1 MLEVH
6 LLDMNRSL
14 YDEELKVNFIER
26 LRGDEKFSTIA
37 ELVRQMEFDANLA
50 RERLQMLKEDPASNP
65 MRVGS

>member
-26 LRGDEKFSTIA
+26 LRGDQKFSTIPA
-37 ELVRQMEFDANLA
+37 LVRQMELDANLA
-50 RERLQMLKEDPASNP
+50 RERLQSLMEGPPKKPSGRGP
-65 MRVGS
+65 